1 MLKQMLLLILW
12 SKTSS
17 VPLTSDSQ
25 RSSGRVVSNSES
37 DGSRVSCCD
46 TSKCE
51 AVRPPLGSDQIHFII
66 LQRDVLE
73 FPLDLRLLV
82 GKLTLK
88 ADVFALAYDAALQ
101 ELQYADL
108 SSCLTESFQQHENN
122 EVARISTEL
131 PLRKPSKKG
140 SSGLAFV
147 KNNKRKDGI
156 QVFKLSVEVG
166 EQEVLLGGSQHK
178 KGVLIIE
185 VQFKR
190 N

>member
-1 MLKQMLLLILW
+1 MKWKREVVKRRYLCLEELVKNCVPKSPKAMLEQMLFLILW
-12 SKTSS
+12 SKASS
-17 VPLTSDSQ
+17 LSLTSDRQ

-51 AVRPPLGSDQIHFII
+51 AVHPPLRSDQVHFII

-82 GKLTLK
+82 GQLTLK

-108 SSCLTESFQQHENN
+108 SGCLKGSFQQHE
-122 EVARISTEL
+122 T
-131 PLRKPSKKG
+131 
-140 SSGLAFV
+140 
-147 KNNKRKDGI
+147 D
-156 QVFKLSVEVG
+156 
-166 EQEVLLGGSQHK
+166 
-178 KGVLIIE
+178 
-185 VQFKR
+185 
-190 N
+190 